1 MRSGWDDRFATFVV
15 VVLDSTSDVV
25 KVVSAG
31 HLPTYLRKADG
42 SVDTV
47 GLEEAGLP
55 LGVDPTFVYESAEVN
70 MTAGC
75 TLVLYTDGI
84 SEAMDHKNET
94 YGLNRL
100 QEVLSEPAD
109 SPADVGRRVLVDVER
124 HAAGQVRSDDMCLV
138 CVGRPAVTQ

>member
-1 MRSGWDDRFATFVV
+1 
-15 VVLDSTSDVV
+15 
-25 KVVSAG
+25 
-31 HLPTYLRKADG
+31 
-42 SVDTV
+42 
-47 GLEEAGLP
+47 
-55 LGVDPTFVYESAEVN
+55 

-100 QEVLSEPAD
+100 QEVLSEPAV
-109 SPADVGRRVLVDVER
+109 SPADVGQRVLVDVER